1 MTIKEYYT
9 STYASDEL
17 GLEID
22 STATFEGLFYA
33 LDSYK
38 DVYEYIFG
46 DSMKGDS
53 VIRERVFEKLSQ
65 IMQCDY
71 EYIYNQWLLG
81 A

>member
-9 STYASDEL
+9 STYATDEL

-22 STATFEGLFYA
+22 SNATFEGLFYA

-38 DVYEYIFG
+38 DVYKYIG
-46 DSMKGDS
+46 VDDS
-53 VIRERVFEKLSQ
+53 VIRERVFEKLTEV
-65 IMQCDY
+65 MQCDY

-81 A
+81 N